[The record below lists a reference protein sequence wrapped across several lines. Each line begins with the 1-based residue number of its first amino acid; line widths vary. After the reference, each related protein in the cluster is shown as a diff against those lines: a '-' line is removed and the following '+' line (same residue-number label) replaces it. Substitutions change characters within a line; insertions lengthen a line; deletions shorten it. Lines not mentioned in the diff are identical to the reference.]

1 MSQIK
6 NIIEDLKGRDPNEE
20 IAISYWVREDVQT
33 QFSTTLD
40 DDAWNEVCDRFG
52 DHSAE
57 DIDAILFAI
66 SLDLKAGR

>member
-1 MSQIK
+1 MQIQQLLQ
-6 NIIEDLKGRDPNEE
+6 DLQGRDPNEE
-20 IAISYWVREDVQT
+20 IAISYWVRDDAET
-33 QFSTTLD
+33 QFGPMND
-40 DDAWNEVCDRFG
+40 DTWSEVCDRFG

>member
-1 MSQIK
+1 MSRIE
-6 NIIEDLKGRDPNEE
+6 NIIKDLQGRDPNEE
-20 IAISYWVREDVQT
+20 IAISYWVREDVAT
-33 QFSTTLD
+33 QFGTTLD
-40 DDAWNEVCDRFG
+40 DDTWSEVCDRFG

>member
-1 MSQIK
+1 MQIQQLLQ
-6 NIIEDLKGRDPNEE
+6 DLQARDPNEE
-20 IAISYWVREDVQT
+20 IAISYWVREDVAAH
-33 QFSTTLD
+33 FGPMD
-40 DDAWNEVCDRFG
+40 DDTWSEVCDRFG

>member
-1 MSQIK
+1 MQIQQLLQ
-6 NIIEDLKGRDPNEE
+6 DLQGRDPNEE
-20 IAISYWVREDVQT
+20 IAISYWVREDVAAH
-33 QFSTTLD
+33 FGPMD
-40 DDAWNEVCDRFG
+40 DDTWSEVCDRFG

>member
-1 MSQIK
+1 MQIQQLLQ
-6 NIIEDLKGRDPNEE
+6 DLQGRDPNED
-20 IAISYWVREDVQT
+20 IAISYWVRDDAET
-33 QFSTTLD
+33 QFGPMD
-40 DDAWNEVCDRFG
+40 DDTWSEVCDRFG

>member
-1 MSQIK
+1 MQIQQLLQ
-6 NIIEDLKGRDPNEE
+6 DLQGRDPNED
-20 IAISYWVREDVQT
+20 IAISYWVRDDAET
-33 QFSTTLD
+33 QFGPMND
-40 DDAWNEVCDRFG
+40 DTWSEVCDRFG

>member
-1 MSQIK
+1 MQIQQLLQ
-6 NIIEDLKGRDPNEE
+6 DLQGRDPNED
-20 IAISYWVREDVQT
+20 IAISYWVRDDAET
-33 QFSTTLD
+33 QFGTMND
-40 DDAWNEVCDRFG
+40 DTWSEVCDRFG

>member
-1 MSQIK
+1 MQIQQLLQ
-6 NIIEDLKGRDPNEE
+6 DLQGRDPNEE
-20 IAISYWVREDVQT
+20 IAISYWVREDVAT
-33 QFSTTLD
+33 QFGPMND
-40 DDAWNEVCDRFG
+40 DTWSEICDRFG

>member
-20 IAISYWVREDVQT
+20 IAISYWVRDEAET
-33 QFSTTLD
+33 QFGPMD
-40 DDAWNEVCDRFG
+40 DDTWSKVCNRFG

-57 DIDAILFAI
+57 DIQAILFML

>member
-20 IAISYWVREDVQT
+20 IAISYWVRDEAET
-33 QFSTTLD
+33 QFGPMD
-40 DDAWNEVCDRFG
+40 DDAWSEVCDRFG

-57 DIDAILFAI
+57 DIQAILFML